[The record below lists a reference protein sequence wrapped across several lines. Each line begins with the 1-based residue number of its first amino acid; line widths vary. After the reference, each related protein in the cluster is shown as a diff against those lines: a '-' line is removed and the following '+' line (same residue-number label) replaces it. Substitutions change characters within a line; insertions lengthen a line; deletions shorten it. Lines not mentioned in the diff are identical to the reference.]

1 MASIPESNPQW
12 GSSYRLIASEKW
24 KAKSAAMGRDATEA
38 LVKYARPTP
47 GMKVLDLASGT
58 GEPAISLA
66 KRVGPTGHVT
76 ALDQSPELLAI
87 ASERARGRGLTNF
100 ATQQADAHHHPFP
113 DESFDLVTCRFGVMF
128 FQDCVQ
134 AMREVRRVLKPGA
147 RTCFLAWG
155 PFDQPYWSSTMGV
168 VLKHVGGPAL
178 APGGPDPFRFAEPGS
193 LSGVLRQAGFSDV
206 AEETRTVPWTWP
218 GSVEEVWEYV
228 RSVSAPFLPMLQRV
242 PAEKWNEINRDA
254 YAAIQK
260 HEDGGSIKF
269 GAVVVFAAAVKS

>member
-12 GSSYRLIASEKW
+12 GASYRLIASEKW
-24 KAKSAAMGRDATEA
+24 KTKSAAMGRDATEA
-38 LVKYARPTP
+38 LVEYARPKP

-66 KRVGPTGHVT
+66 KRVGPSGHVT

-87 ASERARGRGLTNF
+87 AAERARDRGLTNF
-100 ATQQADAHHHPFP
+100 TTQQADAHHLPFP

-134 AMREVRRVLKPGA
+134 AMREVRRVLKPRA
-147 RTCFLAWG
+147 RACFLAWG
-155 PFDQPYWSSTMGV
+155 SFDQPYWSSTMGV

-178 APGGPDPFRFAEPGS
+178 APGGPDPFRFAEPSS

-206 AEETRTVPWTWP
+206 AEETRTIPWTWP
-218 GSVEEVWEYV
+218 GTREEVWEYI
-228 RSVSAPFLPMLQRV
+228 RSVSAPFLALLQRV
-242 PAEKWNEINRDA
+242 PAEKWDGISREA
-254 YAAIQK
+254 YEAIQK
-260 HEDGGSIKF
+260 YEGGGSIKF
-269 GAVVVFAAAVKS
+269 GAVVVFAAAAKG